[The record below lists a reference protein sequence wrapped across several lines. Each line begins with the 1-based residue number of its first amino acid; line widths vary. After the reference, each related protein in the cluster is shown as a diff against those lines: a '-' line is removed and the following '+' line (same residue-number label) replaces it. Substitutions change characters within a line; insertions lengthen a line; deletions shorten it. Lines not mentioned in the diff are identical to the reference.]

1 MRVLLTNDDGIRA
14 EGLRAMYRALREAG
28 HTVHVVAPMHEQSG
42 VGHSLTFFDPLRAHK
57 IEEPDFE
64 GLGLYGTPTDCVK
77 LALGNLLKKRP
88 DMVISGI
95 NAGSNVGPD
104 ILYSGTVGAATEA
117 AHEDL
122 PSMALSCD
130 AGGGPRDMDAIARH
144 AVELAARIDWKKVAH
159 RRVINVNYPRGP
171 LSEAK
176 GLRICPQTSAVW
188 KNAYAERKD
197 PRGEPYW
204 WLEGE
209 IPPHTINAGSDKD
222 LLNRGYITVTPLRF
236 EFTDHESLRSL
247 EDMLLS

>member
-1 MRVLLTNDDGIRA
+1 M
-14 EGLRAMYRALREAG
+14 
-28 HTVHVVAPMHEQSG
+28 
-42 VGHSLTFFDPLRAHK
+42 
-57 IEEPDFE
+57 
-64 GLGLYGTPTDCVK
+64 K

-88 DMVISGI
+88 DMVISGL

-130 AGGGPRDMDAIARH
+130 AGGDHPDMDSIRH
-144 AVELAARIDWKKVAH
+144 AVELAARIDWTKVAH

>member
-104 ILYSGTVGAATEA
+104 ILYSGTVGA
-117 AHEDL
+117 
-122 PSMALSCD
+122 
-130 AGGGPRDMDAIARH
+130 RH

-209 IPPHTINAGSDKD
+209 IPPHTM
-222 LLNRGYITVTPLRF
+222 LNRGYITVTPLRF

>member
-1 MRVLLTNDDGIRA
+1 MRLVLPQQLFQ
-14 EGLRAMYRALREAG
+14 
-28 HTVHVVAPMHEQSG
+28 VHVGRNTVEHAPDLLVNRRSG
-42 VGHSLTFFDPLRAHK
+42 RVVGR
-57 IEEPDFE
+57 
-64 GLGLYGTPTDCVK
+64 
-77 LALGNLLKKRP
+77 
-88 DMVISGI
+88 
-95 NAGSNVGPD
+95 
-104 ILYSGTVGAATEA
+104 
-117 AHEDL
+117 
-122 PSMALSCD
+122 CD
-130 AGGGPRDMDAIARH
+130 AGGGHPDMDAIARH

>member
-1 MRVLLTNDDGIRA
+1 M
-14 EGLRAMYRALREAG
+14 
-28 HTVHVVAPMHEQSG
+28 
-42 VGHSLTFFDPLRAHK
+42 
-57 IEEPDFE
+57 
-64 GLGLYGTPTDCVK
+64 K

-130 AGGGPRDMDAIARH
+130 VGGGTPDMEAIARH
-144 AVELAARIDWKKVAH
+144 AVELAARIDWKKVPH

-236 EFTDHESLRSL
+236 EFTDHESLRNL